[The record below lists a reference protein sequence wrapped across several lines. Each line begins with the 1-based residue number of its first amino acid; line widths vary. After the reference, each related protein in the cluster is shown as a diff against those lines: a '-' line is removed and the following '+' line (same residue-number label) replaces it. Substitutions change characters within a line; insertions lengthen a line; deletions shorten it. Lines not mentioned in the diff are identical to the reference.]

1 VPRHFVENLA
11 PGTVAYALVPVDNM
25 WSPDEI
31 KEALRS
37 SVTGLVIP
45 RPGPDGALED
55 NLAVKDKKLEKR
67 YVLLSLS
74 ARNKCNQPM
83 HGTGEHSRHSWLS
96 VFI

>member
-1 VPRHFVENLA
+1 
-11 PGTVAYALVPVDNM
+11 M

-55 NLAVKDKKLEKR
+55 NLAVKDKKSEKK
-67 YVLLSLS
+67 YVSNFREQSPVSMLRGRFLLS
-74 ARNKCNQPM
+74 
-83 HGTGEHSRHSWLS
+83 E
-96 VFI
+96 